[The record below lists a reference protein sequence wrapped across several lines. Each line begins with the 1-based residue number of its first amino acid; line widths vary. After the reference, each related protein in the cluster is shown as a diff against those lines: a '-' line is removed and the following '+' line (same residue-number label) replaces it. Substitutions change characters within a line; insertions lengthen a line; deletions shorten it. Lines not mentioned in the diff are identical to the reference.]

1 MTKTG
6 QKGLPMSNA
15 NDPKLRKKWLSFLSE
30 QLVHAFRYG
39 NDDEVYTKRG
49 THIQTFLENYG
60 FPRVSGGDYLSVR
73 GGISQSLVHYIKS
86 APNQQRACG
95 TVLWEILDKAY
106 PKENSSYAKTAEGYR
121 GFRREQ
127 CNLVRFL
134 GDMHLDLSAKDKINA
149 LDFLGYKYST
159 DEYRNLYNQLGNYTF
174 GENPADLEYEKKQT
188 VKLLNKLNKECTKS
202 TAKDKIISAREFL
215 KTVSNFSFVLDSDS
229 LEGAVYHDDKNDK
242 DLRIDAQSKAN
253 IYAVM
258 KNMKNEFPASMIAYY
273 SGKINRYDNI
283 KSYLGSILNKHS
295 EAKSPQYRKDLI
307 SHDFGGITLQLT
319 KQNAADAE
327 IIDKYSSYLSLY
339 ASWHPYNKCLN
350 ADLLKKML
358 EQEAHNTNEITK
370 AEILFPDYLLPKE
383 LPTINKALVM
393 TVAQNYADS
402 FVCSQP
408 EAEEFN
414 AAYHQAMTKMFS
426 DITVEHNYS
435 KSEVQALC
443 KVLSSNG
450 DEATKKMGKHIMSV
464 YTAQT
469 KSKPYRG
476 R

>member
-1 MTKTG
+1 M
-6 QKGLPMSNA
+6 
-15 NDPKLRKKWLSFLSE
+15 
-30 QLVHAFRYG
+30 
-39 NDDEVYTKRG
+39 
-49 THIQTFLENYG
+49 
-60 FPRVSGGDYLSVR
+60 
-73 GGISQSLVHYIKS
+73 
-86 APNQQRACG
+86 
-95 TVLWEILDKAY
+95 
-106 PKENSSYAKTAEGYR
+106 
-121 GFRREQ
+121 
-127 CNLVRFL
+127 
-134 GDMHLDLSAKDKINA
+134 
-149 LDFLGYKYST
+149 
-159 DEYRNLYNQLGNYTF
+159 
-174 GENPADLEYEKKQT
+174 
-188 VKLLNKLNKECTKS
+188 
-202 TAKDKIISAREFL
+202 
-215 KTVSNFSFVLDSDS
+215 
-229 LEGAVYHDDKNDK
+229 YHDDKNDK

-253 IYAVM
+253 IYAAM

-319 KQNAADAE
+319 KQNAADSE
-327 IIDKYSSYLSLY
+327 IIDKYSNYLSLY